1 MKKILF
7 AIFIVFVSFCS
18 AYSSNIKN
26 IKIIQK
32 NIEIYKNK
40 IENTENGKN
49 YIDIIDSKLWEF
61 SKDKIIEL
69 NKKVSLILEKYRWK
83 NYNILKYIKFRTDYI
98 LEYIKILYSP
108 SKSTNSWN
116 ICNDYDCI
124 LEKINLNQKQ
134 IEAEI
139 LANFNLFWFKTF
151 HWKYKINIEN
161 NWDDLAFSQKVVE
174 NNLEKSEIENKI
186 YNLFKFFGQDLQKSD
201 LEDMY
206 KESKENF
213 KKEAIKREE
222 DCIVEKKDM
231 IDFIKKSKSLN
242 EWNFSS
248 SIDYNLK
255 CKNSWV
261 KNYSKDFPETF
272 EIKYYDFPWYDVSI
286 SENSDFPSDNK
297 YKFIK
302 SYNIDLKK
310 WKKYED
316 FTIYYSENKNLEN
329 EILNDESFKKSIS
342 EWWEF
347 YKNWNYYSLFLD
359 KNWQNFIRNYLIR
372 VWFREIE

>member
-26 IKIIQK
+26 IKIIEK
-32 NIEIYKNK
+32 NAEIYKNK
-40 IENTENGKN
+40 IENAENGKK
-49 YIDIIDSKLWEF
+49 YINIIDSKLWEF
-61 SKDKIIEL
+61 SKNKIIEL

-83 NYNILKYIKFRTDYI
+83 NYNILKYIKFKTDFI
-98 LEYIKILYSP
+98 LNSEPKNA
-108 SKSTNSWN
+108 NSWN
-116 ICNDYDCI
+116 ICSDYDCI

-139 LANFNLFWFKTF
+139 LANFNMVLFKTF

-161 NWDDLAFSQKVVE
+161 NWDDVAFRQKVVE
-174 NNLEKSEIENKI
+174 NNLEKSQIENKI
-186 YNLFKFFGQDLQKSD
+186 YNIFKNYGQDLPKSD

-206 KESKENF
+206 KKSKESF
-213 KKEAIKREE
+213 KEEARERE
-222 DCIVEKKDM
+222 YNCVVDKKDM

-248 SIDYNLK
+248 SIDYDLK
-255 CKNSWV
+255 CKNSWI
-261 KNYSKDFPETF
+261 KDYPKDFPEDF
-272 EIKYYDFPWYDVSI
+272 EIKYDDFPWYDVSI
-286 SENSDFPSDNK
+286 SEKSDFPSDNK

-302 SYNIDLKK
+302 SYNIDLGK
-310 WKKYED
+310 WGDYED
-316 FTIYYSENKNLEN
+316 FMIYYSENKNLEN

-342 EWWEF
+342 EWWKF
-347 YKNWNYYSLFLD
+347 YKNWNYYSLFFD
-359 KNWQNFIRNYLIR
+359 TKWQNFIEKYLTR
-372 VWFREIE
+372 VWFYKIK